1 MSFLQPWMLLAM
13 PIVALP
19 VIIHLINQRRYQTMP
34 WAAMMFLLAANRMSR
49 GYARLRQW
57 LILAFR
63 MLAIAGLLFVISR
76 PLASGWLGATAGG
89 AADTT
94 LVLLDRSPS
103 MQQIGD
109 GTASS
114 KLDTARQQLVAAL
127 STLQSARLVL
137 IDSGDG
143 QVRELESIDDLAEA
157 PDTAA
162 ADNTADLA
170 GMLQEAYDYVKANRV
185 GRADIWIVSD
195 LRESDWNSD
204 SGRWAAIRD
213 AFKELPQTTKINL
226 LAYGDPAPDNLSLRV
241 TDVRRQT
248 RGDQTNLLVSLRIRG
263 GSETVEARKIPLQF
277 EIDGARSEWSVS
289 LSGGNAELKDH
300 PIPIDDK
307 LQRGWGRVSIPA
319 DANPADND
327 AYFVFDDPPPRKTIL
342 VADEPQAARPLQLAA
357 EIASDPNVPH
367 RAEQVP
373 RSQLG
378 TVAWEEVSL
387 LLWQGELPSDE
398 ERPQVES
405 FVKAGGQVIFF
416 PPRNPSDAQM
426 FGIRWRPWN
435 QAEQAVAVA
444 QWRGDQDLLANTL
457 SGSALPVGQLRISN
471 YAGIEGPFIPLASL
485 DGDRP
490 LLVRAAPPNANQPT
504 ASADHDAA
512 SDGAADNAAAND
524 DNDTSDDGDSGP
536 LGVYFCTTT
545 PSPLD
550 SSLARDGVV
559 LYVAIQRAVRK
570 GAAALSDTRTLIAG
584 TVQAEN
590 WRAVST
596 TDDAISSEYGIHQG
610 VYRTDEQLVAVNR
623 SVAEDATA
631 MVSDAKLQTLFGG
644 LDFSRVDDT
653 AGNLHSLVQE
663 IWRLFLVLMV
673 VAMIVEA
680 ALCLPRRRSV
690 TES

>member
-63 MLAIAGLLFVISR
+63 MLAIAGLLIVISR
-76 PLASGWLGATAGG
+76 PLASGWLGAAAGG

-103 MQQIGD
+103 MQQIGA

-114 KLDTARQQLVAAL
+114 KLDTARQQLVGAL

-137 IDSGDG
+137 IDSGNG
-143 QVRELESIDDLAEA
+143 QVRELESIDDLAES
-157 PDTAA
+157 PDTQPAG
-162 ADNTADLA
+162 NTADLA
-170 GMLQEAYDYVKANRV
+170 AMLQEAHDYVKANRV

-195 LRESDWNSD
+195 LRESDWDSD
-204 SGRWAAIRD
+204 SGRWSAIRD
-213 AFKELPQTTKINL
+213 AFKELPQTTKFHL
-226 LAYGDPAPDNLSLRV
+226 LAYGEPAPDNLSLRV
-241 TDVRRQT
+241 TDVRRQS
-248 RGDQTNLLVSLRIRG
+248 RGGETNLLVSLQIHG
-263 GSETVEARKIPLQF
+263 GEESAEARKIPLQF
-277 EIDGARSEWSVS
+277 EIDGARSEWNVS

-342 VADEPQAARPLQLAA
+342 VADEPQAARPLLLAA
-357 EIASDPNVPH
+357 EISSDPNVPH
-367 RAEQVP
+367 LAEQVQ
-373 RSQLG
+373 RDQLS
-378 TVAWEEVSL
+378 TVPWEEVSL
-387 LLWQGELPSDE
+387 LLWQGELPADD
-398 ERPQVES
+398 ERPRIEA
-405 FVKAGGQVIFF
+405 FVKAGGHVIFF
-416 PPRNPSDAQM
+416 PPRSPSDRE
-426 FGIRWRPWN
+426 FYGLRWRPWS
-435 QAEQAVAVA
+435 QSEQPVAVA

-457 SGSALPVGQLRISN
+457 SGSSLPVGQLRISN
-471 YAGIEGPFIPLASL
+471 YAGLEGEFTPLASL

-490 LLVRAAPPNANQPT
+490 LLVRAAPDDQ
-504 ASADHDAA
+504 A
-512 SDGAADNAAAND
+512 SDPGGNSNGEGDKASSDTAA
-524 DNDTSDDGDSGP
+524 GP
-536 LGVYFCTTT
+536 AGVYFCATT

-559 LYVAIQRAVRK
+559 LYVAIQRAVLN
-570 GAAALSDTRTLIAG
+570 GAAALGNTRTLVAG
-584 TVQAEN
+584 TVTADN
-590 WRAVST
+590 WRAIST
-596 TDDAISSEYGIHQG
+596 SDHAISSEYGRQQG

-623 SVAEDATA
+623 AMAEDSTA
-631 MVSDAKLQTLFGG
+631 MVTDAKLQTLFGG

-653 AGNLHSLVQE
+653 AGNLRSLVQE
-663 IWRLFLVLMV
+663 IWRLFLVLMII
-673 VAMIVEA
+673 AMIVEA

>member
-76 PLASGWLGATAGG
+76 PLASGWLGAAAGG

-103 MQQIGD
+103 MQQIGA

-114 KLDTARQQLVAAL
+114 KLDTARQQLVGAL

-137 IDSGDG
+137 IDSGNG

-157 PDTAA
+157 PDTQAA
-162 ADNTADLA
+162 GNTADLA
-170 GMLQEAYDYVKANRV
+170 AMLQEAHDYVKANRV

-195 LRESDWNSD
+195 LRESDWDSN
-204 SGRWAAIRD
+204 SGRWTAIRD
-213 AFKELPQTTKINL
+213 AFKELPQTTKFHL
-226 LAYGDPAPDNLSLRV
+226 LAYGEAAPDNLSLRV

-248 RGDQTNLLVSLRIRG
+248 LAGETNLLVSLQIRG
-263 GSETVEARKIPLQF
+263 GEESGEARKIPLQF
-277 EIDGARSEWSVS
+277 EIDGARSQWTVS

-307 LQRGWGRVSIPA
+307 LNRGWGRVSIPA

-342 VADEPQAARPLQLAA
+342 VADEPQAARPLMLAA
-357 EIASDPNVPH
+357 EISSDPNVPH
-367 RAEQVP
+367 LAEQVQ
-373 RSQLG
+373 RDQLSS
-378 TVAWEEVSL
+378 VPWEEVSL
-387 LLWQGELPSDE
+387 LLWQGELPGDG
-398 ERPQVES
+398 ERPLVEA
-405 FVKAGGQVIFF
+405 FVQAGGQAIFF
-416 PPRNPSDAQM
+416 PSRTPSNAE
-426 FGIRWRPWN
+426 FYGLRWLPWN

-457 SGSALPVGQLRISN
+457 SGSSLPVGQLRISN
-471 YAGIEGPFIPLASL
+471 YAGIEGEFTPLASL
-485 DGDRP
+485 DGDLP
-490 LLVRAAPPNANQPT
+490 LLVRATPNGKDQQVDQGIATDATT
-504 ASADHDAA
+504 ADDS
-512 SDGAADNAAAND
+512 SQESGRRAADRVAPA
-524 DNDTSDDGDSGP
+524 
-536 LGVYFCTTT
+536 GVYFCATT
-545 PSPLD
+545 PSPQD

-559 LYVAIQRAVRK
+559 LYVAIQRAVLN
-570 GAAALSDTRTLIAG
+570 GAAALSNTRTLVAG
-584 TVQAEN
+584 TVTADN

-596 TDDAISSEYGIHQG
+596 TDNAISSEYGIQQG
-610 VYRTDEQLVAVNR
+610 VYRTDEQLVAINR
-623 SVAEDATA
+623 GVDEDAPA
-631 MVSDAKLQTLFGG
+631 MVTDAKLQTLFGG

-653 AGNLHSLVQE
+653 AGNLRSLVQE
-663 IWRLFLVLMV
+663 IWRLFLVLMII
-673 VAMIVEA
+673 AMIVEA